1 MDLKERL
8 RDTIQIRLHTMG
20 LRQKDLADAIGV
32 PVSTLS
38 GWLRLGRDIPA
49 QYIIGI
55 AECLEC
61 TPMYLLTGDITQQ
74 IEPASLLPQKK
85 EDADAIRGISDDA
98 LKVAC
103 LWDGL
108 DEPGKAIIL
117 GDIYRRAEALA
128 GASEEGRGARLK
140 EAK

>member
-1 MDLKERL
+1 MDAAARM
-8 RDTIQIRLHTMG
+8 RDTIEIRLHTLN
-20 LRQKDLADAIGV
+20 LRQKDLAEAIGV
-32 PVSTLS
+32 PASTLNS
-38 GWLRLGRDIPA
+38 WLKRGRDIPA
-49 QYIIGI
+49 QYVIGI
-55 AECLEC
+55 AEFLEC

-74 IEPASLLPQKK
+74 IDPASLLPTKK